1 MPPSQRSSAEGDAGI
16 LHHRLQHFAGLKGGR
31 LQRRAR
37 QVTLAGEARQPADQ
51 AARALVPAGRVEPGE
66 GRHDHGSA
74 VVRHRSRE
82 PLDIGAGGD
91 QAEIVAQPLHE
102 GAGDGDGALERV
114 DRLRRA
120 EPVGEGREKPAGGR
134 GGRLADIHEHEAA
147 GAVGVLGLAGLEA
160 GLADERRLLIAEDAG
175 DGQTRQRPH
184 GLAVHLARRDD
195 PRQAGARDVEQA
207 QDVGVPLQRLDVHE
221 LRAAG
226 VGHVGDVEP
235 SVRPAGQVP
244 DEPGIDRAEQG
255 VAGLRLL
262 ARTGDVGEQPMQLE
276 AGKIARQRQAGLGA
290 QAILAAVGREA
301 RHQVVD
307 ARVLP
312 DERVAERLAGAP
324 IPQKRGLALVR
335 DADRG
340 EVADG

>member
-1 MPPSQRSSAEGDAGI
+1 M
-16 LHHRLQHFAGLKGGR
+16 GR
-31 LQRRAR
+31 
-37 QVTLAGEARQPADQ
+37 PASGPT
-51 AARALVPAGRVEPGE
+51 ASPYT
-66 GRHDHGSA
+66 S
-74 VVRHRSRE
+74 
-82 PLDIGAGGD
+82 LDETI
-91 QAEIVAQPLHE
+91 
-102 GAGDGDGALERV
+102 
-114 DRLRRA
+114 
-120 EPVGEGREKPAGGR
+120 R
-134 GGRLADIHEHEAA
+134 G
-147 GAVGVLGLAGLEA
+147 
-160 GLADERRLLIAEDAG
+160 
-175 DGQTRQRPH
+175 
-184 GLAVHLARRDD
+184 
-195 PRQAGARDVEQA
+195 RQARGMSNRRRMSASHCSV
-207 QDVGVPLQRLDVHE
+207 VDVHE

-235 SVRPAGQVP
+235 SARPAGQVP